1 MATASPSQAFWADGA
16 PVVLIAL
23 YSADE
28 AKTVLGLW
36 QKYRTK
42 EIQQALLEAQAAGR
56 DGPEAVLQV
65 EDRLQSEFTRKMAA
79 AQARIPENSE
89 TQQTVLSVAD
99 GSPEDTSA
107 QSLSQEGA
115 RIVEEYQL
123 DCNPDIKAQAI
134 RAFTALFPE
143 ASTAVDLTY
152 TEMRRA
158 LTTPIEAL
166 LDAKVISKVSYKT
179 YLSGMPHPTRDDG
192 LNRRQLLQWEWAFN
206 WAIAI
211 WLATQMA
218 TPEQP
223 TDDEDMEDSQR
234 VSSSDGAEFSCEASG
249 SSSVHT
255 EVIDVDPIDP
265 TDMGDNTVIP
275 DSQDKA
281 EVVPTTDTGITSKVW
296 CIQGPSG
303 LRRYLSPRQGL
314 RPQFRKQVSQTL
326 PRWILRSQMLQLL
339 DLHMWLQ

>member
-16 PVVLIAL
+16 PVVLTAL

-36 QKYRTK
+36 QKYQTN

-115 RIVEEYQL
+115 RILEEYQL

-134 RAFTALFPE
+134 RAFRALFPE
-143 ASTAVDLTY
+143 ASTAVDPTY

-158 LTTPIEAL
+158 LTTRIEAL
-166 LDAKVISKVSYKT
+166 LDAKVISTVSYKT

-206 WAIAI
+206 PSYCHLVGHPDGHAWATN
-211 WLATQMA
+211 WRRVHGG
-218 TPEQP
+218 QP
-223 TDDEDMEDSQR
+223 TGVLFR
-234 VSSSDGAEFSCEASG
+234 WSG
-249 SSSVHT
+249 V
-255 EVIDVDPIDP
+255 
-265 TDMGDNTVIP
+265 
-275 DSQDKA
+275 
-281 EVVPTTDTGITSKVW
+281 
-296 CIQGPSG
+296 
-303 LRRYLSPRQGL
+303 
-314 RPQFRKQVSQTL
+314 F
-326 PRWILRSQMLQLL
+326 LRSFGVEQCSHWS
-339 DLHMWLQ
+339 DRCWSHRPYGYGG